1 MAEPNLLEPST
12 IKGMTKFV
20 RQQGGSDQ
28 ILVLDNPVGSGK
40 VLKINSLS
48 KFPAKINSGGNPYFF
63 IVNTD
68 FPITS
73 SRHFKYDQHLYP
85 NENAGVNRWT
95 VINKNE
101 MLYLPEG
108 TALWHREGGPSDTSP
123 VDITIS
129 YEEIS

>member
-1 MAEPNLLEPST
+1 MAEPNLLSPSS

-20 RQQGGSDQ
+20 RQTSEK
-28 ILVLDNPVGSGK
+28 ILVLDNPMGSGK
-40 VLKINSLS
+40 ILKINSLS
-48 KFPAKINSGGNPYFF
+48 KFPPQINDGGSSNFF
-63 IVNTD
+63 IVNAE
-68 FPITS
+68 FPIDAK
-73 SRHFKYDQHLYP
+73 FKYDQQIQTSG
-85 NENAGVNRWT
+85 NTWVNRWT

-108 TALWHREGGPSDTSP
+108 TALWSNDNGAGVPKP

>member
-1 MAEPNLLEPST
+1 MAEPNLLSPSS

-20 RQQGGSDQ
+20 RQKGVDQ

-48 KFPAKINSGGNPYFF
+48 KFPAQINAGGNPYFF
-63 IVNTD
+63 IVNAE
-68 FPITS
+68 FPIDTFPK
-73 SRHFKYDQHLYP
+73 FKYDQHI
-85 NENAGVNRWT
+85 NADGNAGVNRWT

-108 TALWHREGGPSDTSP
+108 TALWHREGGPSDTNP